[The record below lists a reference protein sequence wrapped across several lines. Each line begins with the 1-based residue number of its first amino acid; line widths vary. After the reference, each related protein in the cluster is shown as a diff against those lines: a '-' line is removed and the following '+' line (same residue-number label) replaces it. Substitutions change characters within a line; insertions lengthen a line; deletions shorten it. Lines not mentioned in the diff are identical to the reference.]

1 MSQES
6 KDTQHTNIEE
16 ENIEYQAFSEELE
29 SSENISA
36 DNAEETISE
45 ADSFAEENQDAIQI
59 LQEQLDKT
67 KEQMIRALAEAE
79 NTRKRA
85 IKDKE
90 DATRFAISRFSKDL
104 LPVAD
109 NLKRAL
115 DSIPADLLEEH
126 DALKNLVDG
135 IQATERELL
144 RCFETNGI
152 EKVEPLDQPF
162 DPNFHEV
169 MFEAPIPEKQA
180 GTIIQVIEPGY
191 VLNGRILRPA
201 RVGIAKN
208 MGTANESPSEPGQT
222 INTEA

>member
-1 MSQES
+1 MSQDP
-6 KDTQHTNIEE
+6 KDTQQSDIEE
-16 ENIEYQAFSEELE
+16 ENVEYQSFSEELDLPDDIIVDQQDE
-29 SSENISA
+29 TTSA
-36 DNAEETISE
+36 HDEYI
-45 ADSFAEENQDAIQI
+45 DNQDAIQL

-85 IKDKE
+85 AKDKE
-90 DATRFAISRFSKDL
+90 DATRFAISRFSKSL

-115 DSIPADLLEEH
+115 DSIAPELLEEH
-126 DALKNLVDG
+126 ETMKNLVDG

-144 RCFETNGI
+144 RSFESNGI

-169 MFEAPIPEKQA
+169 MFEAPIPEKEG
-180 GTIIQVIEPGY
+180 GTVIQIIEPGY
-191 VLNGRILRPA
+191 ILHGRLLRPA
-201 RVGIAKN
+201 RVGVAKN
-208 MGTANESPSEPGQT
+208 MGSTGETPPEPGQT
-222 INTEA
+222 IHTEA